1 MVSKCIGV
9 TESWCLCK
17 TIYANLFNIKRH
29 MHLRSSILSFL
40 LFILFFTSYA
50 QQNNRMKQ
58 SKTSGYAAVNGI
70 NMYYE
75 IHGDGNM
82 PLVLIHGG
90 GSTIETSFGTIL
102 PLLAAHYKVVA
113 LELQA
118 HGRTSDR
125 DAPESFKQDA
135 DDVAALLAHLK
146 INNANFLGFSNGG
159 STTLQIA
166 IRYPEIVNKILPIAA
181 AYRRDGLIPGFFDG
195 MQQASLDNMPGP
207 LKEAYVKV
215 APDKNQLKVMFEKDK
230 QRMINFADWP
240 DEEIISIKAPAL
252 FMVADKDVITVEHTL
267 KMTQLVK
274 GATLAVLPG
283 IHGSFIGEV
292 CSMDKSSKLP
302 EMTVALIEEFLNK

>member
-1 MVSKCIGV
+1 MAYASEIFY
-9 TESWCLCK
+9 
-17 TIYANLFNIKRH
+17 TIFPVVYF
-29 MHLRSSILSFL
+29 
-40 LFILFFTSYA
+40 FFTSYA

-75 IHGDGNM
+75 IHGQGNM

-102 PLLAAHYKVVA
+102 PLLAALYKIIAV
-113 LELQA
+113 ELQA

-135 DDVAALLAHLK
+135 DDVAALLAHLNIGK
-146 INNANFLGFSNGG
+146 ANFLGFSNGG

-166 IRYPEIVNKILPIAA
+166 IRHPEIVNKLIPVAA

-195 MQQASLDNMPGP
+195 MQQASLENMPGP

-215 APDKNQLKVMFEKDK
+215 APDKNQLQVMFEKDK

-240 DEEIISIKAPAL
+240 DEEIKSIKAPAL
-252 FMVADKDVITVEHTL
+252 FMVADKDVVTVEHTL
-267 KMTQLVK
+267 KMTQLVQ
-274 GATLAVLPG
+274 GATLVVLPG
-283 IHGSFIGEV
+283 IHGSFIGEICTV
-292 CSMDKSSKLP
+292 EKNSKLP
-302 EMTVALIEEFLNK
+302 EITVALIETFLNK